1 MSPRDQAVRYLAKA
15 ALDEALLDEVIG
27 TDRVSDEVV
36 GFHCQQAAEKL
47 LKALLAGLGISFR
60 RTMVCSGRCK
70 PEWTNHIVRS
80 FERPRPEGID

>member
-36 GFHCQQAAEKL
+36 GFHCQ
-47 LKALLAGLGISFR
+47 
-60 RTMVCSGRCK
+60 
-70 PEWTNHIVRS
+70 
-80 FERPRPEGID
+80 